1 LFEAAANGGTARRA
15 VRRGGWVAASL
26 VAQAAFVAGLVAVAP
41 RRPAPAVE
49 GPLVAV
55 KLFRAAATP
64 ATPPVRAPPPP
75 AAAAAPK
82 RPPPPPARRP
92 TVARVVQPKETAPAA
107 PEPDRAPEPSTPSS
121 NPAPTSIPTATS
133 GAAAGEG
140 VVGGVEGGAAAAPG
154 NGAADPTP
162 APARA
167 EFDASMS
174 RPVLVSGPKLEYTRA
189 ALEHAVDGEM
199 VVRCVI
205 TVDGRVY
212 DCRVLRSLPFME
224 RAVVEALE
232 RRRYRPAERG
242 GHPLEV
248 AYTFRI
254 KLGAN

>member
-1 LFEAAANGGTARRA
+1 DGGSARRA
-15 VRRGGWVAASL
+15 ARRGGWVAASL
-26 VAQAAFVAGLVAVAP
+26 VAQTALVAGLLAVAP
-41 RRPAPAVE
+41 RRLAPPVE
-49 GPLVAV
+49 GPLVEV

-64 ATPPVRAPPPP
+64 ATPSVRAPPPP
-75 AAAAAPK
+75 PAAAPVAK
-82 RPPPPPARRP
+82 RSLPSPARRP
-92 TVARVVQPKETAPAA
+92 TVARVVQPKEPPPAA
-107 PEPDRAPEPSTPSS
+107 STPDREPEL
-121 NPAPTSIPTATS
+121 PTSPPTS
-133 GAAAGEG
+133 SAAAGEG
-140 VVGGVEGGAAAAPG
+140 VVGGVEGGDAASQG
-154 NGAADPTP
+154 NGGADPIPT
-162 APARA
+162 PARA

-199 VVRCVI
+199 VVKCVI

-212 DCRVLRSLPFME
+212 DCRVLRTLPFME

-242 GHPLEV
+242 GRPLEV